1 MRRVTLEGGGKGGNG
16 FGVSDR
22 VFRNGGAGLDGFVM
36 GCGECGKED
45 CVDALE
51 GCEPL
56 CRVHLQA
63 SVEVVEKVFEGGIG
77 VLEVVC
83 GQGCRQG

>member
-1 MRRVTLEGGGKGGNG
+1 MCRVTLEGGGKGGNG
-16 FGVSDR
+16 FGVSGR
-22 VFRNGGAGLDGFVM
+22 VFRNGGAGLGGFVM
-36 GCGECGKED
+36 GCVECGKEG

-51 GCEPL
+51 GCELL

-63 SVEVVEKVFEGGIG
+63 SVEVVEKVLEGGIG

-83 GQGCRQG
+83 GPGCRQG